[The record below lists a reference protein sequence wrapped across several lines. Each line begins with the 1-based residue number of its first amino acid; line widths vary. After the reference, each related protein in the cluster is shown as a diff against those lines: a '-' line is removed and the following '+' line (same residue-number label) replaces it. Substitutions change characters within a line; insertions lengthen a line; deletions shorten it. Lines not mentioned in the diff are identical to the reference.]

1 VWRGKFGEPKT
12 ANAVRAFA
20 ISAPL
25 AARLGELGSGLLFHT
40 RNGTPW
46 DANLLVKR
54 KLYPLLD
61 SLGIA
66 RGGLHAFRHA
76 NASMM
81 DALAVPMKVRQQRLG
96 HSDITLTMNVYT
108 HIASEDDTQAAE
120 QIAGVL
126 WPNVAKSKKEGLPE
140 NQEALVIQ

>member
-1 VWRGKFGEPKT
+1 
-12 ANAVRAFA
+12 
-20 ISAPL
+20 
-25 AARLGELGSGLLFHT
+25 
-40 RNGTPW
+40 
-46 DANLLVKR
+46 
-54 KLYPLLD
+54 
-61 SLGIA
+61 
-66 RGGLHAFRHA
+66 
-76 NASMM
+76 M
-81 DALAVPMKVRQQRLG
+81 DALAVPMKVRQERLG